1 MFVPVFVVTSELCIL
16 QGCNID
22 INKINVYGLQAW
34 LKTMVIFFFDNV
46 LEEVT
51 VNVNTTTD
59 DHAYTSS
66 RSMPTTSNAMVN
78 DSNLGTKQADVIS
91 SGSTSLNLKL
101 VRKSNSTSDI
111 WTYFGFNAD
120 KHGNPIDD

>member
-1 MFVPVFVVTSELCIL
+1 MAENNS
-16 QGCNID
+16 D
-22 INKINVYGLQAW
+22 I
-34 LKTMVIFFFDNV
+34 FCDNSV

-59 DHAYTSS
+59 DHAYSTSS
-66 RSMPTTSNAMVN
+66 RPMPTIYGSNAMVN
-78 DSNLGTKQADVIS
+78 DSNLGTKLADIIS

-101 VRKSNSTSDI
+101 VRKSSSTIYSAI

-120 KHGNPIDD
+120 EHGNPIDDGRSKCRS